1 MIVLWPCYRT
11 TSQKR
16 MKADAMADLDVALV
30 LWLNQY
36 SQRYPVV
43 DTLMATVF
51 AYQLFRGAV
60 IVALLW
66 WAWMG
71 SRTRLV
77 TDDLFLVRTVLGI
90 IVALA
95 VARGLQNFLWHR
107 PRPLHDQALDFR
119 VPLGGTEDALKDW
132 SSFPSDHAVLVAA
145 LVVAVLL
152 LNRSLGILAAIWA
165 ACVVL
170 LPRVYLGLHYP
181 SDIVGGAIVGMVI
194 MLAAQWLPL
203 PRRLGPILMDLE
215 DQHRGLAYAA
225 FFVFSFFCATMFDDV
240 RQLLRLV
247 ARIVL

>member
-1 MIVLWPCYRT
+1 
-11 TSQKR
+11 
-16 MKADAMADLDVALV
+16 MKADAMADLDVSIIQ
-30 LWLNQY
+30 WLNQY
-36 SQRYPVV
+36 SQMYPILDRLIAVTIRF
-43 DTLMATVF
+43 D
-51 AYQLFRGAV
+51 LFRAEV

-71 SRTRLV
+71 TRTRLV
-77 TDDLFLVRTVLGI
+77 TDDLFLVRTILGI
-90 IVALA
+90 TVAIA
-95 VARGLQNFLWHR
+95 VARGLQNFLLYR

-119 VPLGGTEDALKDW
+119 VPLGGPEDTLEDW
-132 SSFPSDHAVLVAA
+132 SSFPSDHAVLIAA